1 MITRLFLVFLGGG
14 IGSIFRYLIG
24 LALNKNDFLTPYGT
38 FLVNVLGS
46 LLIGILAGYNLR
58 NLNLSHE
65 YQALLIAGF
74 LGGFTTFSSFAFE
87 NLVMLQ
93 NGRYLLFAT
102 YFATTLIVGLFAVAF
117 GYHLSGYIK

>member
-1 MITRLFLVFLGGG
+1 MIKILLVFLGGG
-14 IGSIFRYLIG
+14 LGSIFRYLIG

-46 LLIGILAGYNLR
+46 LLIGLLAGYNLR

-87 NLVMLQ
+87 NLVMIQ

-102 YFATTLIVGLFAVAF
+102 YFATTLITGLFAVAF

>member
-1 MITRLFLVFLGGG
+1 MIKILLVFLGGG
-14 IGSIFRYLIG
+14 LGSIFRYLIG

-46 LLIGILAGYNLR
+46 LLIGLLAGYNLR
-58 NLNLSHE
+58 NLNLSHD

-87 NLVMLQ
+87 NLVMIQ
-93 NGRYLLFAT
+93 NGRYLLFAA
-102 YFATTLIVGLFAVAF
+102 YFTTTLIVGLFAVAL
-117 GYHLSGYIK
+117 GYELSGYIK